1 MSFKICHQ
9 LELNENSLFLGLIVV
24 VSNRSGLGLMAPDLP
39 AWDAGNLIAK
49 LAMKIALL
57 YWCATSWPCQM
68 RLVGASFTTIWS
80 TYTVVEIL
88 ILFSLYSGKIIEQ
101 KVRRQLSKFLVLS
114 DLGVICM
121 PCSRLWLNWN
131 GHMSFLT
138 GQDWTPIFAG
148 QVLPART
155 KSGLIF
161 INILHT
167 NCPSYR
173 FS

>member
-88 ILFSLYSGKIIEQ
+88 ILFPLYLGKIIEQ

-114 DLGVICM
+114 DLRVICNKVK
-121 PCSRLWLNWN
+121 S
-131 GHMSFLT
+131 
-138 GQDWTPIFAG
+138 
-148 QVLPART
+148 PA
-155 KSGLIF
+155 SGMK
-161 INILHT
+161 NV
-167 NCPSYR
+167 R
-173 FS
+173 FSDGPDFPDIWTWCPVEP

>member
-88 ILFSLYSGKIIEQ
+88 ILFSLYSGKIFWAKNKETALKIPSS
-101 KVRRQLSKFLVLS
+101 VRFGHYLHAMLQAMAQPEWAYEFPDQTGL
-114 DLGVICM
+114 DTHIC
-121 PCSRLWLNWN
+121 R
-131 GHMSFLT
+131 T
-138 GQDWTPIFAG
+138 GPAG
-148 QVLPART
+148 PD
-155 KSGLIF
+155 
-161 INILHT
+161 
-167 NCPSYR
+167 
-173 FS
+173 

>member
-1 MSFKICHQ
+1 MLVCYFFLYIFAPSMSLSLVNLTTAKSCMAYGICVFQDLSSIGIEWEFLISRFDCRCFKPKWPRPD
-9 LELNENSLFLGLIVV
+9 GP
-24 VSNRSGLGLMAPDLP
+24 PDLP

-88 ILFSLYSGKIIEQ
+88 ILFSLYLGEIIEQ

-114 DLGVICM
+114 GKIVC
-121 PCSRLWLNWN
+121 
-131 GHMSFLT
+131 
-138 GQDWTPIFAG
+138 
-148 QVLPART
+148 
-155 KSGLIF
+155 
-161 INILHT
+161 
-167 NCPSYR
+167 
-173 FS
+173 